1 VKAKIFGGFS
11 SLSRLDHIPEHIKAD
26 DIHNSFYADTA
37 QSTEW
42 AFTEES
48 LPNFPTETKSLRIL
62 VLTWNL
68 YGKKPKDSLMDL
80 LNVEKVKH
88 HIISIGTEEC
98 LRSIPASTFKKSKKY
113 WKNLLQKYLAD
124 EYCMIAAHTMNAL
137 NLAIFVHK
145 SILGFVKGVEANE
158 VRTGLG
164 GTMGNKGAIGITFRL
179 YGASFLFINC
189 HLASGQSQTQQRNE
203 DFAKIIKEME
213 LPRVRLFHER
223 RCKEDVIE
231 GQG

>member
-1 VKAKIFGGFS
+1 
-11 SLSRLDHIPEHIKAD
+11 
-26 DIHNSFYADTA
+26 
-37 QSTEW
+37 
-42 AFTEES
+42 
-48 LPNFPTETKSLRIL
+48 
-62 VLTWNL
+62 
-68 YGKKPKDSLMDL
+68 MDL

-113 WKNLLQKYLAD
+113 WKNLLQYFSLEESSYSLRKYLAD

-145 SILGFVKGVEANE
+145 SILGFVKGIKKKRKRTNNLLGVEANE

-189 HLASGQSQTQQRNE
+189 HLA
-203 DFAKIIKEME
+203 
-213 LPRVRLFHER
+213 
-223 RCKEDVIE
+223 CKKGISLMSHL
-231 GQG
+231 